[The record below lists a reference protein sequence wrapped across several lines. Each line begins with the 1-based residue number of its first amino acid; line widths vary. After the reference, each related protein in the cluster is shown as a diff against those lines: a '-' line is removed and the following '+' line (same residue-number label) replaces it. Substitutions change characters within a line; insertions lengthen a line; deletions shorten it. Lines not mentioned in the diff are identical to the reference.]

1 MVAVALY
8 CERTGSGF
16 WAEPLNAWTNAAFVI
31 VAALIVLR
39 LVRQGNPRRWSDV
52 WLLAFL
58 AATVGVGSFLWHTLH
73 APWSQWADIIPI
85 LLFINVFLL
94 SFLIRIAA
102 LGAGAAL
109 LWLLVYNAFN
119 IGLQLLLPPG
129 FMNGSVFYLPT
140 WIALLFICVFTLAR
154 DRRRGQLLLMAASA
168 FSAALLLRTLD
179 RSLCASFPTGTHFGW
194 HVLNGL
200 VLYLATAA
208 LLPRRA
214 SAGVASAGL
223 D

>member
-1 MVAVALY
+1 MVALALY
-8 CERTGSGF
+8 CERTSSGF
-16 WAEPLNAWTNAAFVI
+16 WAEPLNAWSNAAFVI
-31 VAALIVLR
+31 VAALIALR
-39 LVRQGNPRRWSDV
+39 LVRQVDPRRWSDV

-58 AATVGVGSFLWHTLH
+58 AAAVGVGSFLWHTLR
-73 APWSQWADIIPI
+73 APWSQWADIVPI

-94 SFLIRIAA
+94 SFLIRVAA
-102 LGAGAAL
+102 LGVSAAL
-109 LWLLVYNAFN
+109 LWLLIYNALN

-140 WIALLFICVFTLAR
+140 WMALLLICIITLAR

-168 FSAALLLRTLD
+168 FTAALLLRTVD
-179 RSLCASFPTGTHFGW
+179 RSLCAVFPTGTHFGW

-208 LLPRRA
+208 LLPKPVSATVDRR
-214 SAGVASAGL
+214 G
-223 D
+223 